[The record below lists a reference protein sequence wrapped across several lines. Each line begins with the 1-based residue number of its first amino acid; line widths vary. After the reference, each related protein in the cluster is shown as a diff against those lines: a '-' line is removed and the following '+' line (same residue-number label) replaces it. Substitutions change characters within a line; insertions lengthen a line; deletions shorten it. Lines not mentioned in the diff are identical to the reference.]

1 MGYIRGFIIRLYDF
15 FKLFFS
21 LFLAFNFSMPLSKLW
36 TPYSL
41 EGLLAP
47 LGEKMNQILIFVI
60 IFLIIRNAFKTFFKE
75 DCFFIKNDTFF

>member
-1 MGYIRGFIIRLYDF
+1 
-15 FKLFFS
+15 
-21 LFLAFNFSMPLSKLW
+21 MPLSKLW
-36 TPYSL
+36 TLYSL

-60 IFLIIRNAFKTFFKE
+60 IFFITKFLFQLLGTLFKTFFKE